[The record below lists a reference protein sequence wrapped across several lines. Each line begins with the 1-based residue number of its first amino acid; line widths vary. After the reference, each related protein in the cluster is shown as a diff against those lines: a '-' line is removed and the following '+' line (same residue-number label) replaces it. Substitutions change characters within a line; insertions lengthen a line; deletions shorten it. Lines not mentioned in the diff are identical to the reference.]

1 MIYKIFGQNEGTFS
15 SELDA
20 GLARQDGGHVVVES
34 VITVVTCQPDRGS
47 CSPLE
52 GLTGDTQPTVHCL
65 TVVRIHRHQYKLIS
79 RATVY
84 SL

>member
-15 SELDA
+15 SEFDA